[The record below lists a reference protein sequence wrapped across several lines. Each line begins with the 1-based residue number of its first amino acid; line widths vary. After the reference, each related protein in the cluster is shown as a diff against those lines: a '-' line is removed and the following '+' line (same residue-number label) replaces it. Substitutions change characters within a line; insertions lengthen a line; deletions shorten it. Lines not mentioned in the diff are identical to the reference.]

1 MRCVHT
7 CMLLCAY
14 TYHGCY
20 MYVCVCVMY
29 VCTHRCLMYI
39 FCTAYI
45 YIYIY
50 MCMYVFSTLT
60 RVTPARARAHTH
72 THTRARTTVGAI
84 SAYTHTC
91 MQDCT
96 NVCMSAS
103 VGADVL
109 AYLRVFMRMCEGVFV
124 RRMHTCVCAHTRCV

>member
-1 MRCVHT
+1 VRCVHT

-45 YIYIY
+45 Y
-50 MCMYVFSTLT
+50 MCACMYSRRLQES
-60 RVTPARARAHTH
+60 RPPARARTH

-124 RRMHTCVCAHTRCV
+124 RRMHICVCAHTRCV